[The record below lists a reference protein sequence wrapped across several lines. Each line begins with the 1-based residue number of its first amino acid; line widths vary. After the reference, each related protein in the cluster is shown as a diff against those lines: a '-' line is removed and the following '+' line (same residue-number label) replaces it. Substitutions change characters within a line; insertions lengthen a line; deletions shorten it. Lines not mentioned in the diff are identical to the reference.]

1 MVMTKFNDMLELS
14 ALETGQITSALF
26 NFTETQSPGAA
37 YTEMGDGS
45 KVFSEFIGNLF
56 YIGVLG
62 LAAYLLYGLVH
73 CCGKFNKTCQKF
85 KLRLYSKF
93 IFSAALCYQLETSLD
108 FGIGSLLKF

>member
-1 MVMTKFNDMLELS
+1 MVNAFQIVDSFNYLETDKPGNVQMVMTKFNDMLELS

-37 YTEMGDGS
+37 FTEMGDDS
-45 KVFSEFIGNLF
+45 KVFTEFIGNVF
-56 YIGVLG
+56 YFGVLG

-85 KLRLYSKF
+85 
-93 IFSAALCYQLETSLD
+93 
-108 FGIGSLLKF
+108 